1 MEELRRGLGA
11 SGSQHAAPGQARDRM
26 VCLMVNEA
34 ALALAEGLGD
44 HAEDIDLAMVMGT
57 GWAPHRGGPLR
68 YADDRG
74 AGDILKTLETLAQQ
88 IGSRFEPCAELRR
101 RAKSGELFYVQL
113 YHSLDLAGVGG
124 L

>member
-44 HAEDIDLAMVMGT
+44 HAEDIDLAMVLGT

-74 AGDILKTLETLAQQ
+74 FESVVESLDDLAQNL
-88 IGSRFEPCAELRR
+88 SPRFEPCAALRR
-101 RAKSGELFYVQL
+101 RAA
-113 YHSLDLAGVGG
+113 AGARSV
-124 L
+124 